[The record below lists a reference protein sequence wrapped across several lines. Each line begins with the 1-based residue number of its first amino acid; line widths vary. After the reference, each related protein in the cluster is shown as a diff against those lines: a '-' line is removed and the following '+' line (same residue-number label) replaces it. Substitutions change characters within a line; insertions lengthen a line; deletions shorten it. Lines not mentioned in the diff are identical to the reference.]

1 MTDHTTP
8 NSDSAVTDRAP
19 IHGDVAPAVVPGSLE
34 SGDQASFILPD
45 LIRRYR
51 LRYVLGLVLIAAVVV
66 GAYFLNSRLLDQQ
79 TNDALIINLAGKQRM
94 FSQKLGL
101 LAVQLQGTTQ
111 AAGKLRQQLTE
122 AANLMQAD
130 HERLVDFAAAEG
142 ESSQLLP
149 MYLAPGVGLHDRIT
163 AYTQSALAL
172 ASSPGNA
179 GVELFA
185 AVLDDAL
192 REQLLNKLN
201 AAATVHERIAKSR
214 VEKSQNNQRL
224 ILLLVLTVLIMEI
237 LLIFQPIENLVK
249 NNFAL
254 LIKER
259 QRALESQARAEKSE
273 QAKGEFLA
281 NMSHEIRTPMN
292 GVLGMLG
299 LLLESPLDSE
309 QAHRAKVA
317 QRSARSLLSIIND
330 ILDHSKMD
338 ANKLE
343 LEALHFDLHRML
355 QGFAETM
362 AFDAENKHLK
372 FVLNT
377 VDLQPGIV
385 VGDPGRIQQ
394 ILTNLAGNAIKFTRE
409 GEVVVQAQM
418 VQISPTQH
426 RLRLSVRDTGIGID
440 ASKINSLFDAF
451 SQADASNTREFGGTG
466 LGLSIC
472 MQLASLMG
480 GSIKVTSEP
489 GVGSTFTCELLLG
502 VSDQVSG
509 WIPVE
514 SIDHLRVLVVD
525 DNAANREILTA
536 QLRQWDVTSVDVSS
550 GAEALALLAATCLDQ
565 SSVGFDVALLDM
577 QMPTIDGEMLA
588 REIRK
593 HSSYDNLHLIMMT
606 SLRASANS
614 DNLTDL
620 GFSAWFSKPTSAAD
634 LHDTL
639 QLLASLERSN
649 RPTALI
655 TVDYLRTFRHQ
666 SQRPIDTQDLIWP
679 TGTRI
684 LLVEDN
690 QINQEVGLAVLRSTN
705 LPSSGAANGLEAIQS
720 LKIAPDNAPYS
731 LVLMDCQMP
740 EMDGFEAARQIR
752 AGAAGERNRQIK
764 IVAMTADTT
773 TNIKERCLSAGM
785 DDYLLKPVE
794 KASLIDLISIHLNVS
809 IDRTQPAA
817 PAVADN
823 TLIWDQAAALKIVG
837 NKEVRLIELARI
849 FHETT
854 PPMLMEIGDALLA
867 NDSVRLKFAAHAL
880 KGVAM
885 TFSAHQLVLAAANL
899 ERAVADEAEATYK
912 PLYEILEEAF
922 TTFYDLLRR
931 TYPAAFE
938 ADGA

>member
-1 MTDHTTP
+1 MTDPTAP
-8 NSDSAVTDRAP
+8 DVDSAETDRAP
-19 IHGDVAPAVVPGSLE
+19 INGDVPFAAVPDSPE
-34 SGDQASFILPD
+34 FGDPVSVILPA

-51 LRYVLGLVLIAAVVV
+51 LRYLLGLLLIAAMVV

-79 TNDALIINLAGKQRM
+79 ANDALVINLAGKQRM
-94 FSQKLGL
+94 FSQKIGL
-101 LAVQLQGTTQ
+101 LAVQQRDATQ
-111 AAGKLRQQLTE
+111 AAGKRRQQLAET
-122 AANLMQAD
+122 ANLMQAN
-130 HERLVDFAAAEG
+130 HEHLLDFVAADR
-142 ESSQLLP
+142 ESSQLLQL
-149 MYLAPGVGLHDRIT
+149 YLAPGVGLQDRVT

-172 ASSPGNA
+172 VSSPGNA
-179 GVELFA
+179 GVELSV
-185 AVLDDAL
+185 AVLDDVF
-192 REQLLNKLN
+192 RQQLLDELN
-201 AAATVHERIAKSR
+201 AAVTVHERIAESR
-214 VEKSQNNQRL
+214 VEESMKNQRL
-224 ILLLVLTVLIMEI
+224 ILLLALTVLIMEI
-237 LLIFQPIENLVK
+237 LLIFQPIENLMK

-254 LIKER
+254 LDRER

-273 QAKGEFLA
+273 QAKSEFLA

-299 LLLESPLDSE
+299 LLLESPLNSE
-309 QAHRAKVA
+309 QAHRAMVA

-338 ANKLE
+338 ANKLA
-343 LEALHFDLHRML
+343 LESLHFDLHRML
-355 QGFAETM
+355 HDFAETM
-362 AFDAENKHLK
+362 AFDAENKHLE
-372 FVLNT
+372 FMLNT
-377 VDLQPGIV
+377 LDLQPGMV

-394 ILTNLAGNAIKFTRE
+394 ILTNLAGNAIKFTPE
-409 GEVVVQAQM
+409 GEIVVQAQM

-440 ASKINSLFDAF
+440 TSKLNSMFDAF

-472 MQLASLMG
+472 MQLSALMG
-480 GSIKVTSEP
+480 GTIKVTSEP

-525 DNAANREILTA
+525 DNATNREILTA
-536 QLRQWDVTSVDVSS
+536 QLRQWDVTSVAVST
-550 GAEALALLAATCLDQ
+550 GAEALDLLAATCADE
-565 SSVGFDVALLDM
+565 SSGSFDVALLDM
-577 QMPTIDGEMLA
+577 QMPTMDGEMLA

-593 HSSYDNLHLIMMT
+593 HRNYDNLHLIMMT
-606 SLRASANS
+606 SHRASANT

-634 LHDTL
+634 LYDTL
-639 QLLASLERSN
+639 QLLAPLERSN
-649 RPTALI
+649 RPAALI

-666 SQRPIDTQDLIWP
+666 SQRPVETQDISWP

-690 QINQEVGLAVLRSTN
+690 QINQEVGLAMLSSTN
-705 LPSSGAANGLEAIQS
+705 LSASVAANGLEAIQS

-752 AGAAGERNRQIK
+752 AGAAGERHRQIK
-764 IVAMTADTT
+764 IIAMTADTT
-773 TNIKERCLSAGM
+773 ASIKERCLSAGM
-785 DDYLLKPVE
+785 DECLLKPVE
-794 KASLIDLISIHLNVS
+794 KGSLIDLISTYLNVS
-809 IDRTQPAA
+809 SDRIQPAA
-817 PAVADN
+817 AAVADN
-823 TLIWDQAAALKIVG
+823 VVIWDQAAVLKIVG
-837 NKEVRLIELARI
+837 NKEARLLELISI
-849 FHETT
+849 FHKTT
-854 PPMLMEIGDALLA
+854 PPMLIELSDALLA
-867 NDSVRLKFAAHAL
+867 NDSVRLKFATHAL
-880 KGVAM
+880 KGIAM
-885 TFSAHQLVLAAANL
+885 TFSAHQLVLAAVNL
-899 ERAVADEAEATYK
+899 ESAVANKAEATYT
-912 PLYEILEEAF
+912 PLYEILDEAF
-922 TTFYDLLRR
+922 TTFYDLLKC